1 MRFLVFELLGGRD
14 SDLTSDPEAC
24 LLSLESDFGLADP
37 LLGAERF
44 CPGLPPRSPVGLA
57 PSTLVEA
64 LILPLVPAGMIRSAK
79 RCSELE
85 YVSIGSG

>member
-1 MRFLVFELLGGRD
+1 VRFLVVELLGGRG
-14 SDLTSDPEAC
+14 SDLVSEDPD
-24 LLSLESDFGLADP
+24 LLSLESVFGLADP

-64 LILPLVPAGMIRSAK
+64 LILPLVPAGMLRSAN

-85 YVSIGSG
+85 

>member
-1 MRFLVFELLGGRD
+1 MRFRVVELLGGRG
-14 SDLTSDPEAC
+14 SDLVSEDPD
-24 LLSLESDFGLADP
+24 LLSFESVFGLADP

-44 CPGLPPRSPVGLA
+44 CPGRAPRSPVGLA

-64 LILPLVPAGMIRSAK
+64 LILPLVPAGMLRSAN

-85 YVSIGSG
+85 

>member
-1 MRFLVFELLGGRD
+1 MRFLVFELLGGRG
-14 SDLTSDPEAC
+14 SDLTSDPEDC
-24 LLSLESDFGLADP
+24 LLSLESVFGLADP

-64 LILPLVPAGMIRSAK
+64 LILPLVPAGMLRSAN

-85 YVSIGSG
+85 

>member
-1 MRFLVFELLGGRD
+1 MRFLVVELLGGRG
-14 SDLTSDPEAC
+14 SDLVSDLETC
-24 LLSLESDFGLADP
+24 LLSLESVFGLAEP

-44 CPGLPPRSPVGLA
+44 CPGLPPRSPDGLA

-64 LILPLVPAGMIRSAK
+64 LILPLVPAGMLRSAN

-85 YVSIGSG
+85 

>member
-44 CPGLPPRSPVGLA
+44 CPGLAPRPPVGLA

>member
-1 MRFLVFELLGGRD
+1 VRFLVVELLGARG
-14 SDLTSDPEAC
+14 SDLVSDLEAC
-24 LLSLESDFGLADP
+24 LPSLESVFGLADP

-44 CPGLPPRSPVGLA
+44 CPGLPPRSPVGFA

-64 LILPLVPAGMIRSAK
+64 LILPLVPAGMLRSAN

-85 YVSIGSG
+85 

>member
-1 MRFLVFELLGGRD
+1 MRFLVFELLGGRG

-24 LLSLESDFGLADP
+24 LLSLESDFGLAEP

-44 CPGLPPRSPVGLA
+44 CPGLAPRSPDGLA

-64 LILPLVPAGMIRSAK
+64 LILPLVPAGILKSEN

-85 YVSIGSG
+85 

>member
-1 MRFLVFELLGGRD
+1 VRFLVVELLGARG
-14 SDLTSDPEAC
+14 SDLVSDLEAC
-24 LLSLESDFGLADP
+24 LLSLESVFGLADP

-44 CPGLPPRSPVGLA
+44 CPGLPPRSPDGLA

-64 LILPLVPAGMIRSAK
+64 LILPLVPAGMLRSAN

-85 YVSIGSG
+85 

>member
-1 MRFLVFELLGGRD
+1 MRFLVFELLGGRGSD
-14 SDLTSDPEAC
+14 FVSDLEPC
-24 LLSLESDFGLADP
+24 LPSLESDFGLADP

-44 CPGLPPRSPVGLA
+44 CPGLPPRSPVGLT
-57 PSTLVEA
+57 PSTLVDA
-64 LILPLVPAGMIRSAK
+64 LILPLVPAGMLRSAK

>member
-1 MRFLVFELLGGRD
+1 MRFLVVELLGGRG
-14 SDLTSDPEAC
+14 SDLVSDLEAC

-44 CPGLPPRSPVGLA
+44 CPGLWPPRSPVGLA

-64 LILPLVPAGMIRSAK
+64 LILPLVPAGMLRSAN

-85 YVSIGSG
+85 

>member
-1 MRFLVFELLGGRD
+1 MRFLVVELLGGRG
-14 SDLTSDPEAC
+14 SDLDSC
-24 LLSLESDFGLADP
+24 LLSLESVFGLADP

-44 CPGLPPRSPVGLA
+44 CPGRAPRSPDGLA

-64 LILPLVPAGMIRSAK
+64 LILPLVPAGMLRSAN

-85 YVSIGSG
+85 

>member
-1 MRFLVFELLGGRD
+1 MRFLVFELLGGRA
-14 SDLTSDPEAC
+14 SDLGSEEDD
-24 LLSLESDFGLADP
+24 LFSFESVFGLADP

-57 PSTLVEA
+57 PSTRVEA
-64 LILPLVPAGMIRSAK
+64 LILPLVPAGIPRSENK
-79 RCSELE
+79 CSELE

>member
-1 MRFLVFELLGGRD
+1 VRFLVVELLGGRG
-14 SDLTSDPEAC
+14 SDLVSDLEAC
-24 LLSLESDFGLADP
+24 LLSLESVFGLADP

-44 CPGLPPRSPVGLA
+44 CPGLPPRSPDGLA

-64 LILPLVPAGMIRSAK
+64 LILPLVPAGMLRSAN

-85 YVSIGSG
+85 

>member
-1 MRFLVFELLGGRD
+1 MRFLVFELLGGRA
-14 SDLTSDPEAC
+14 SDLGSDLDSERESC
-24 LLSLESDFGLADP
+24 LLSLESDFGLAEP

-44 CPGLPPRSPVGLA
+44 CPGLPPRSPAGFA

-64 LILPLVPAGMIRSAK
+64 LILPLVPAGMLRSEN

-85 YVSIGSG
+85 

>member
-14 SDLTSDPEAC
+14 SDLVSEPDPD
-24 LLSLESDFGLADP
+24 LLSLESVFGLADP

-44 CPGLPPRSPVGLA
+44 CPGLPPRSPVGFA
-57 PSTLVEA
+57 PSTRVEA
-64 LILPLVPAGMIRSAK
+64 LILPLVPDGMLKSVN

-85 YVSIGSG
+85 

>member
-1 MRFLVFELLGGRD
+1 MRFLVVELLGGRG
-14 SDLTSDPEAC
+14 SDLVSDLETC

-57 PSTLVEA
+57 PSTRVEA
-64 LILPLVPAGMIRSAK
+64 LILPLVPAGMLRSAK

-85 YVSIGSG
+85 

>member
-1 MRFLVFELLGGRD
+1 VRFLVFELLGGRG
-14 SDLTSDPEAC
+14 SDLVSEDPD
-24 LLSLESDFGLADP
+24 LLSLESDLGLADP

-44 CPGLPPRSPVGLA
+44 CPGLPPRSPAGFA

-64 LILPLVPAGMIRSAK
+64 LIRPLVPAGMLKSEN

-85 YVSIGSG
+85 

>member
-1 MRFLVFELLGGRD
+1 MRFLVVELLGGRG
-14 SDLTSDPEAC
+14 SDLVSDLEAC
-24 LLSLESDFGLADP
+24 LLSLESVFGLADP

-44 CPGLPPRSPVGLA
+44 CPGLPPRSPDGLA

-64 LILPLVPAGMIRSAK
+64 LILPLVPAGMLRSAN

-85 YVSIGSG
+85 

>member
-1 MRFLVFELLGGRD
+1 MRFLVVELLGARG
-14 SDLTSDPEAC
+14 SDLVSDLEAC
-24 LLSLESDFGLADP
+24 LLSLESVFGLADP

-44 CPGLPPRSPVGLA
+44 CPGLPPRSPDGLA

-64 LILPLVPAGMIRSAK
+64 LILPLVPAGMLRSAN

-85 YVSIGSG
+85 